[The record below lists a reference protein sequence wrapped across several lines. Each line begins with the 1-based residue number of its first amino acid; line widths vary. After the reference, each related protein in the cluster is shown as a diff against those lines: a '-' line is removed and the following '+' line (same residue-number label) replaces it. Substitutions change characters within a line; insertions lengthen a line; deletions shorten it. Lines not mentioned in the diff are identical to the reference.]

1 MSFTMTMG
9 NSRIDRIKL
18 LQMEK
23 IRNQNLRKT
32 GIQHNKGNPVLKNR
46 QDNTIINRETNTIH
60 SKTALTY
67 VQCPYCKQQILSNN
81 LHHHI
86 SFCRDAFKTKSQGKC
101 TACELFRKK

>member
-23 IRNQNLRKT
+23 IRNQKLRKT
-32 GIQHNKGNPVLKNR
+32 GIHHNMETPKPKIMSTEI
-46 QDNTIINRETNTIH
+46 NTIQTK
-60 SKTALTY
+60 SALTY
-67 VQCPYCKQQILSNN
+67 IQCPYCKQQILSNN

-86 SFCRDAFKTKSQGKC
+86 SFCKDAFLTKSNGKC
-101 TACELFRKK
+101 SACELFRKK

>member
-9 NSRIDRIKL
+9 NSRIDRIKV

-23 IRNQNLRKT
+23 LRNQKLRKT
-32 GIQHNKGNPVLKNR
+32 GIQNNNET
-46 QDNTIINRETNTIH
+46 QDSRNISREKTTIQ
-60 SKTALTY
+60 SKSTLNY

-86 SFCRDAFKTKSQGKC
+86 SFCRDAFKTKSHGKC

>member
-32 GIQHNKGNPVLKNR
+32 GNHDNKGNPVFKHR
-46 QDNTIINRETNTIH
+46 QDNNIIKRETNTIQ

-86 SFCRDAFKTKSQGKC
+86 SFCRGAFKTKSHGKC

>member
-9 NSRIDRIKL
+9 NSRIDRIKV

-23 IRNQNLRKT
+23 LRNQNLRKT
-32 GIQHNKGNPVLKNR
+32 GIQHN
-46 QDNTIINRETNTIH
+46 NREAPNPKNISRDINTIH
-60 SKTALTY
+60 SKTTLNYA
-67 VQCPYCKQQILSNN
+67 QCPYCKQQILSNN

-86 SFCRDAFKTKSQGKC
+86 SFCKDAFKTKSHGKC

>member
-23 IRNQNLRKT
+23 IRNQHFRKT
-32 GIQHNKGNPVLKNR
+32 GIQYSKETQVP
-46 QDNTIINRETNTIH
+46 TIKKSETPAIH
-60 SKTALTY
+60 SKSRLNY
-67 VQCPYCKQQILSNN
+67 VQCPYCKQQILNNN

-86 SFCRDAFKTKSQGKC
+86 SFCRNAFKSNSHGKC